1 MHQIDSYKIRRG
13 NIWYK
18 FSWIIICCVISN
30 QAQYYILYQLLMVP
44 FLQWYRQWVS
54 VFTIG
59 CIMLAV
65 TLEIKITGYYWL
77 NGNSEHLGYDVQK
90 KKMKSIK
97 SIAFSWFYFMHYRS
111 LCAALQFKHTDTQ
124 SHCNTISIVIS
135 CAYTSMTLLVAVDI
149 ALLRYYRSTSMGI
162 IHMRVDSICIW
173 PSTTQ

>member
-18 FSWIIICCVISN
+18 SSWIIICCVISN
-30 QAQYYILYQLLMVP
+30 QAQHYILYQLLMMP
-44 FLQWYRQWVS
+44 FLECCRQWVS
-54 VFTIG
+54 VFTIA
-59 CIMLAV
+59 CIMLAI
-65 TLEIKITGYYWL
+65 TPEIKITGYYWL
-77 NGNSEHLGYDVQK
+77 NDNSEHLGYDVQK
-90 KKMKSIK
+90 KWNQSK
-97 SIAFSWFYFMHYRS
+97 
-111 LCAALQFKHTDTQ
+111 ALQFKHTDTQ

-162 IHMRVDSICIW
+162 IHMRVDSIYIW